1 MLKAGDWIE
10 ILYNNFE
17 KDYHMSKFQK
27 IKSIDAIFGDKNND
41 NCGKVYWVYFENGAR
56 QSLNSNYFRII
67 TPEEVKSKG
76 LDEKSN
82 FVPQNPND
90 GVKTVSQNKNRKQ
103 KQPYTKFL
111 FVEEGSVDT
120 DSLEK
125 DLKKHNPEIK
135 IVVYRQGAQ
144 MPQLVDIKEQQ

>member
-1 MLKAGDWIE
+1 MLKKGDWVETLFQVKNITNKIE
-10 ILYNNFE
+10 TKNKKHMWIGFDT
-17 KDYHMSKFQK
+17 KDYAFAVNE
-27 IKSIDAIFGDKNND
+27 D
-41 NCGKVYWVYFENGAR
+41 E
-56 QSLNSNYFRII
+56 FRIL

-82 FVPQNPND
+82 FVPQKPND
-90 GVKTVSQNKNRKQ
+90 GVKTVSQDKNRKP

-111 FVEEGSVDT
+111 FVEDGSVDT

-135 IVVYRQGAQ
+135 IVVYRQGAI
-144 MPQLVDIKEQQ
+144 MPQLVDIKEQK